1 MKQQT
6 NRWFFPLLSL
16 GLGLLAGGCRFM
28 LYAAGLYGKG
38 LILAHHPAA
47 IALWILTGL
56 ACAAAAASASAFSLA
71 IRSAS
76 SAARL
81 SSSSFAS

>member
-28 LYAAGLYGKG
+28 LYAAGLDG
-38 LILAHHPAA
+38 
-47 IALWILTGL
+47 
-56 ACAAAAASASAFSLA
+56 
-71 IRSAS
+71 
-76 SAARL
+76 
-81 SSSSFAS
+81 